1 MGWQRQAWQ
10 LCSFHGTSVTSIA
23 GSYKP
28 ASSQVGFSMQ
38 ACTILLVLVS
48 CSNDQIGVQN
58 TIGAINAV
66 TIFLGALYSLNVSR
80 HSMLREGA

>member
-1 MGWQRQAWQ
+1 MPSLTLPGPALLQPLLLGLARPFLLKSLLRVQAST
-10 LCSFHGTSVTSIA
+10 LHL
-23 GSYKP
+23 
-28 ASSQVGFSMQ
+28 
-38 ACTILLVLVS
+38 ACALS

-80 HSMLREGA
+80 HSMLCEAA